1 MRLNSNH
8 RPVLRLT
15 KSGLDAMK
23 VQNLTFA
30 AVLLIAAVLSASANA
45 ANLSYVV
52 KVNGEPITSYDVSQ
66 RQKFL
71 ALTSGALGK
80 RMRGLLQSEET
91 KQKFQQF
98 VQQRRPQS
106 RAEAQELQKEFVN
119 RLQQQVMK
127 DINRQSRDDAVE
139 QLIDERL
146 MLQEAKRREVSVSE
160 SEVDQ
165 RLAQMAKANNKDR
178 TVEEFLAAFKKQ
190 GVDPETIRERLRAQ
204 LAWRDTIRKLY
215 GFRIASLVGSS
226 DDAAA
231 NAAES
236 ARETVFD
243 VRRLRIAASGG
254 EGAVARAYVRG
265 QSIRKQ
271 FSSCDGLAALAERA
285 GGAEL
290 ERHAGKKAA
299 FFPRDARPM
308 LLQADAGQML
318 PPIVSPQSVDLYA
331 VCGKK
336 APEIENTDDGSG
348 ESRGDRRQQEFQIY
362 ARRHLK
368 DLRQDALIERR

>member
-1 MRLNSNH
+1 
-8 RPVLRLT
+8 
-15 KSGLDAMK
+15 MK
-23 VQNLTFA
+23 LLHFFFA
-30 AVLLIAAVLSASANA
+30 AGAALALVLPQTANA
-45 ANLSYVV
+45 GNLSYVV

-80 RMRGLLQSEET
+80 RMRGLLQSAET

-98 VQQRRPQS
+98 MQQQRPQS
-106 RAEAQELQKEFVN
+106 RAEAQKLQKEFVN
-119 RLQQQVMK
+119 RLQKQVMA
-127 DINRQSRDDAVE
+127 DINRQTRDEAIE

-160 SEVDQ
+160 SEVDE

-178 TVEEFLAAFKKQ
+178 TVDEFLAAFKKQ
-190 GVDPETIRERLRAQ
+190 GVEVDTMRERIRAQ

-226 DDAAA
+226 GEAAQA
-231 NAAES
+231 AAES
-236 ARETVFD
+236 ARGTVFD
-243 VRRLRIAASGG
+243 VRRLRLAASGG
-254 EGAVARAYVRG
+254 EGAIARAYVRG

-271 FSSCDGLAALAERA
+271 FSSCSDLSNLAQRA
-285 GGAEL
+285 GGAKL

-299 FFPRDARPM
+299 FFPRDARPL
-308 LLQADAGQML
+308 LLQASAGQML
-318 PPIVSPQSVDLYA
+318 PPLVSSGGVDLYA

-336 APEIENTDDGSG
+336 TPEVKNTDDGSSQ
-348 ESRGDRRQQEFQIY
+348 SRSDRRQQEFQIY

>member
-1 MRLNSNH
+1 MTLPNIALAI
-8 RPVLRLT
+8 V
-15 KSGLDAMK
+15 
-23 VQNLTFA
+23 A
-30 AVLLIAAVLSASANA
+30 ALLIALSPSAHAS
-45 ANLSYVV
+45 NLSYVV

-71 ALTSGALGK
+71 ALTGGSLGQ
-80 RMRGLLQSEET
+80 RMRALLDSPET

-98 VQQRRPQS
+98 MQQQRPQS
-106 RAEAQELQKEFVN
+106 RAEAQQLQKQFVD
-119 RLQQQVMK
+119 RLQQQVMA
-127 DINRQSRDDAVE
+127 DINRQSRDDAIE
-139 QLIDERL
+139 ELINERL
-146 MLQEAKRREVSVSE
+146 MLQEAKRRKVSVSE
-160 SEVDQ
+160 SEVEQ
-165 RLAQMAKANNKDR
+165 RLAQMAKASNNDR
-178 TVEEFLAAFKKQ
+178 TVEEFLSAFKAQ
-190 GVDPETIRERLRAQ
+190 GVDPATMREKVRAQ

-215 GFRIASLVGSS
+215 GFRIASLVGASG
-226 DDAAA
+226 DAEEI
-231 NAAES
+231 AAEN

-254 EGAVARAYVRG
+254 EGAIARAYVRG

-271 FSSCDGLAALAERA
+271 FSSCSELNALAQRA
-285 GGAEL
+285 GGAQL

-308 LLQADAGQML
+308 LLQASAGQML
-318 PPIVSPQSVDLYA
+318 PPIVSPNGVDLYA

-336 APEIENTDDGSG
+336 APEVETTDSGSSQ
-348 ESRGDRRQQEFQIY
+348 SRGDRRQQEFQIY